1 MFIRS
6 NFDKL
11 LRQEDF
17 RQHGGYHMSEKRTV
31 GFVGTGVMGKSI
43 VKHLLADGHEVSI
56 YTRTKEK
63 ANELIEMGAKWSQT
77 PGEVASSS
85 DVIFTMVGYPSDVKE
100 VYYGEHGI
108 FKHGKSGLIVVDLTT
123 STPTL
128 AIELSESA
136 QKIGMDS
143 LDAPVSGGDIGAK
156 TGKLSIMVGG
166 EKEVFDKL
174 SPLFELFGEHI
185 IYQGKAG
192 AGQHTKMCNQIAI
205 ASSMIAAC
213 EALAYAKEAKLNPEN
228 VLKSITT
235 GAAGSWSLSNLAP
248 RMLKEDF
255 SPGFYMKHFI
265 KDMGIAL
272 DEARRMNLSLPGL
285 ELAYSMYQDLAEQGL
300 ENEGTQALHKAYQR
314 K

>member
-1 MFIRS
+1 MKKWTI
-6 NFDKL
+6 
-11 LRQEDF
+11 
-17 RQHGGYHMSEKRTV
+17 

-43 VKHLLADGHEVSI
+43 VKHLLAAEYEVYI

-63 ANELIEMGAKWSQT
+63 AKELINIGAKWSQT
-77 PGEVASSS
+77 PGEVASIS
-85 DVIFTMVGYPSDVKE
+85 DVVFTMVGYPSDVEE
-100 VYYGEHGI
+100 VYYGEQGI
-108 FKHGKSGLIVVDLTT
+108 FNQGKAGLTVVDLTT

-128 AIELSESA
+128 AIELYERA
-136 QKIGMDS
+136 KKIGMES

-166 EKEVFDKL
+166 EKEAFDKI
-174 SPLFELFGEHI
+174 SHLFDLFGEHV

-205 ASSMIAAC
+205 ASTMIAAC
-213 EALAYAKEAKLNPEN
+213 ESLAYAIEAKLDPET

-235 GAAGSWSLSNLAP
+235 GAAGSWSLTNLAP

-255 SPGFYMKHFI
+255 APGFYMKHFI

-272 DEARRMNLSLPGL
+272 DEAKRMNLKLPGL
-285 ELAYSMYQDLAEQGL
+285 ELAYSMYQDLAERGL
-300 ENEGTQALHKAYQR
+300 ENEGTQALHKAYQM
-314 K
+314 KL